1 MPLIQRQGE
10 KQQRWDLEYLPL
22 KQGQH
27 RRSLGRIGRWESQKF
42 VLPHAELLGG
52 QLHAVYC
59 ALCLL
64 FHGGMGAVGGG
75 VGRRTAPGL
84 PRWAVKEMVHPPSL
98 VSRWRSEVPA
108 DSDYLSLSRYL
119 SFLIFT

>member
-1 MPLIQRQGE
+1 MQRQGE
-10 KQQRWDLEYLPL
+10 KLEQRWDKGYLPL

-64 FHGGMGAVGGG
+64 FHGGVG
-75 VGRRTAPGL
+75 L
-84 PRWAVKEMVHPPSL
+84 EQL
-98 VSRWRSEVPA
+98 EEE
-108 DSDYLSLSRYL
+108 
-119 SFLIFT
+119 